1 MTRSW
6 FCDLWGTHMPTK
18 KEAEPIYRGA
28 DLFRQRCL
36 AEGQSLL
43 WPQHRVWTPQNISAL
58 WCAFLEKPDTG
69 KRSFFDKW
77 HDQLADQ
84 SEDVHRIAADV
95 VAFYHLFP
103 GNVGRDAKLRDVNTV
118 MSWKLAP
125 EQPDSVLVILEQAYS
140 TSIGNPGIH
149 YLIGRP
155 WQIAFYLDFAKEAI
169 SKEVDLWDVTACKQ
183 LANAVRE
190 RVRESKEARHIVLH
204 WARRPLRTGV

>member
-1 MTRSW
+1 
-6 FCDLWGTHMPTK
+6 MPIK
-18 KEAEPIYRGA
+18 KEAEPIYRVA

-43 WPQHRVWTPQNISAL
+43 WPQHRIWTPQNISAL
-58 WCAFLEKPDTG
+58 RDAFIEKPDTG

-84 SEDVHRIAADV
+84 PEDLHRIATDV

-118 MSWKLAP
+118 MSWKLAQ
-125 EQPDSVLVILEQAYS
+125 EQPGSDLEILEQAYC

-155 WQIAFYLDFAKEAI
+155 WQIAFYLDFAKEPETMPSVATEL
-169 SKEVDLWDVTACKQ
+169 SKSRGNPKQRTLSPGCTLVSSPSSRYEVLLSPFAFKM
-183 LANAVRE
+183 E
-190 RVRESKEARHIVLH
+190 
-204 WARRPLRTGV
+204 

>member
-1 MTRSW
+1 
-6 FCDLWGTHMPTK
+6 MPMK
-18 KEAEPIYRGA
+18 QEAEPIYKAA

-36 AEGQSLL
+36 AEGRSLL
-43 WPQHRVWTPQNISAL
+43 WPQHRAWTAQNISAL
-58 WCAFLEKPDTG
+58 WDAFIEKPDTG

-77 HDQLADQ
+77 HDQLAAQ
-84 SEDVHRIAADV
+84 PNDVHRIAADV

-103 GNVGRDAKLRDVNTV
+103 GNVGRDAKLRDINTV
-118 MSWKLAP
+118 ISWKFAQ
-125 EQPDSVLVILEQAYS
+125 EQPGPDLEILEQAYS

-169 SKEVDLWDVTACKQ
+169 SKEVDPWDVTDCKQ
-183 LANAVRE
+183 VADAVRE